1 MTRLVTVVDMATVWT
16 SPEAPREVDEPAVRD
31 APDPTAWVKALDAET
46 RLGLHGR
53 TLTQL
58 LRHEPVDVIGHG
70 PPGWLEVAA
79 PWQPAPEHDDGY
91 HGWIRS
97 AHVAEAG
104 EAADDSP
111 FRPSGPVPADRVA
124 VLAEAATH
132 LGLQYLWG
140 GMSPWGLDCS
150 GLVHHAY
157 RRAGVV
163 VPRDAYAQ
171 HAAATPV
178 PLGEEQ
184 PGDLY
189 FFAREDGRVF
199 HVGFVT
205 GRFRMLHA
213 PETKGGGL
221 IEDVEL
227 PEERRARLLSAGRF
241 LA

>member
-1 MTRLVTVVDMATVWT
+1 M
-16 SPEAPREVDEPAVRD
+16 
-31 APDPTAWVKALDAET
+31 
-46 RLGLHGR
+46 
-53 TLTQL
+53 
-58 LRHEPVDVIGHG
+58 
-70 PPGWLEVAA
+70 
-79 PWQPAPEHDDGY
+79 
-91 HGWIRS
+91 
-97 AHVAEAG
+97 
-104 EAADDSP
+104 
-111 FRPSGPVPADRVA
+111 PADRVA
-124 VLAEAATH
+124 VLAEASTH

-150 GLVHHAY
+150 GLVHHSY

-171 HAAATPV
+171 QAAATPV

-213 PETKGGGL
+213 PETRGGGL

-227 PEERRARLLSAGRF
+227 PEERRARLSSAGRF